1 MQFKTTIDIPH
12 STFEISHAQKGMAIG
27 SCFTTNIGN
36 RLQAAKF
43 PILVNPLGTVY
54 NPVSVT
60 QTIDLLLGEI
70 PFDEQQIFYANDVWQ
85 SYYLHTS
92 FSSVEKQDVLLA
104 FNDVRNL
111 FLEKFQNINYL
122 ILTLGTAWVYE
133 LKENG
138 QIVNNCHKTPA
149 SQFNRRKLSVEECI
163 SILGKSI
170 ARLRKHNPN
179 LHVIFTVSPIRHWK
193 DGAHEN
199 QVSKAT
205 LFLAIDELQKSTENI
220 SYFPAYELL
229 MDDLRDY
236 RFYDEDML
244 HPSATAVEYI
254 WEKFTETYF
263 SKQTIDLISQIGSIH
278 KAIEHRPFNTQS
290 QSYKTFLQTNLTHC
304 EKLAAEHPE
313 LDFSEETAFFTSQM
327 VHFS

>member
-1 MQFKTTIDIPH
+1 MLFKTTIDVPH
-12 STFEISHAQKGMAIG
+12 ASFEISHAQKGMAIG

-36 RLQAAKF
+36 RLLAAKF

-54 NPVSVT
+54 NPVSIA

-70 PFDEQQIFYANDVWQ
+70 PFDEQQIFFANDVWQ

-92 FSSVEKQDVLLA
+92 FSSVNKQEVLQS
-104 FNDVRNL
+104 FNNVRNEFLKRFQSVDYL
-111 FLEKFQNINYL
+111 F
-122 ILTLGTAWVYE
+122 LTLGTAWVYE
-133 LKENG
+133 LNETK

-149 SQFNRRKLSVEECI
+149 SQFNRRKLSVEECV

-170 ARLRKHNPN
+170 ARLRRKNPD

-205 LFLAIDELQKSTENI
+205 LFLAIDELQKTAKNI
-220 SYFPAYELL
+220 GYFPAYELL

-254 WEKFTETYF
+254 WETFSKTYF
-263 SKQTIDLISQIGSIH
+263 SKETIGLISQIGAIH
-278 KAIEHRPFNTQS
+278 KAIEHRPFNAES
-290 QSYKTFLQTNLTHC
+290 SLYKTFIQNTLRDC
-304 EKLAAEHPE
+304 ETLSKENPF
-313 LDFSEETAFFTSQM
+313 LDFSKDITILQQKL
-327 VHFS
+327 

>member
-1 MQFKTTIDIPH
+1 MQFKTTIDVPH
-12 STFEISHAQKGMAIG
+12 SSFEISHAHKGMAIG

-36 RLQAAKF
+36 RLLAAKF

-54 NPVSVT
+54 NPVSIA

-70 PFDEQQIFYANDVWQ
+70 PFDEQQIFFANDVWQ

-92 FSSVEKQDVLLA
+92 FSSVNKQEVLQS
-104 FNDVRNL
+104 FNNVRNEFLKRFQSVDYL
-111 FLEKFQNINYL
+111 F
-122 ILTLGTAWVYE
+122 LTLGTAWVYE
-133 LKENG
+133 LNETK

-149 SQFNRRKLSVEECI
+149 SQFNRRKLSVEECV

-170 ARLRKHNPN
+170 ARLRRKNPD

-205 LFLAIDELQKSTENI
+205 LFLAIDELQKTAKNI
-220 SYFPAYELL
+220 GYFPAYELL

-254 WEKFTETYF
+254 WEKFSETYF
-263 SKQTIDLISQIGSIH
+263 SKQTIGLISQIGAIH
-278 KAIEHRPFNTQS
+278 KAIEHRPFNAES
-290 QSYKTFLQTNLTHC
+290 SLYKTFIQNTLRDC
-304 EKLAAEHPE
+304 ETLSKENPF
-313 LDFSEETAFFTSQM
+313 LDFSKDITILQRKL
-327 VHFS
+327 